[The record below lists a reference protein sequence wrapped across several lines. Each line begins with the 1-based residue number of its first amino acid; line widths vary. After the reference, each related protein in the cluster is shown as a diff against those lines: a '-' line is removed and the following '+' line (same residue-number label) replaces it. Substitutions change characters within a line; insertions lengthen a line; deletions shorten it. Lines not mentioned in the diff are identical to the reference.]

1 MATNNVN
8 LGIGRATGMFYHAAN
23 NTALPTY
30 PSATLAAAWKE
41 VGAISEDGITFSPA
55 KDSET
60 LKNWAKQV
68 ERLLPSE
75 DNPSVQAPI
84 IYTTEES
91 MKTIFGSSFVTAA
104 AAGTGHGATVKV
116 EIAANN
122 LPEKEAYLFLI
133 KDGDDLIMIG
143 TTSGIIKAVDD
154 VEMGP
159 ADAITWTATIEADT
173 WVVVKEDT
181 SSLSS

>member
-8 LGIGRATGMFYHAAN
+8 LGIGRATGMFYHAPE

-30 PSATLAAAWKE
+30 PSATLGASWKE

-55 KDSET
+55 KDSDT

-104 AAGTGHGATVKV
+104 AAGSGHGATVSV
-116 EIAANN
+116 DIAPNN
-122 LPEKEAYLFLI
+122 LPGKEAYLFLM
-133 KDGDDLIMIG
+133 KDGDDLLMLG
-143 TTSGIIKAVDD
+143 TTSGVIRAVDD

-159 ADAITWTATIEADT
+159 ADAITWTATIEADSWT
-173 WVVVKEDT
+173 FIKEDT
-181 SSLSS
+181 SSVSS